1 MIKTTNID
9 CFLKAEEPLLLDE
22 DHVLQ
27 DEEEDDPEWDDV
39 NVEVL
44 KSESKPLLQQLT
56 SDQDTQKNNNNIKA
70 P

>member
-1 MIKTTNID
+1 VIKTTNID

-22 DHVLQ
+22 DHDLQ
-27 DEEEDDPEWDDV
+27 DEEEDEPEWDDV

-44 KSESKPLLQQLT
+44 KSESKPLLQT